1 MDIDAVPL
9 RPVFA
14 ADGVPLEIGVP
25 FPSRTVVARVWV
37 AQVGRV
43 HLFLLDTDVP
53 RNREEDR
60 WITGHLYGGDRD
72 TRLRQ
77 EIVLGIGG
85 ARLIQALRLLGLE
98 VAPEVYHLN
107 EGHSAFVTIERAA
120 EHMRAIGDGDFFAA
134 YRHVAQSTAFTTHT
148 PVAAGNDAFP
158 AELMEPYQSDYRQH
172 IGLTAD
178 ELMALGR
185 RDAHDHG
192 ADFRM

>member
-9 RPVFA
+9 RRVFES
-14 ADGVPLEIGVP
+14 DDVTLEIGIP

-43 HLFLLDTDVP
+43 HLYLLDTDVP

-107 EGHSAFVTIERAA
+107 EGHSAFVAVERAA
-120 EHMRAIGDGDFFAA
+120 ERMRSGATEGFFTAH
-134 YRHVAQSTAFTTHT
+134 RHLAQTLAFTTHT
-148 PVAAGNDAFP
+148 SVK
-158 AELMEPYQSDYRQH
+158 S
-172 IGLTAD
+172 
-178 ELMALGR
+178 
-185 RDAHDHG
+185 AHDPFPPVSTQSYQPG
-192 ADFRM
+192 ILPP